1 MGMPLKPYKLKFS
14 TTDALILVA
23 AVLFFPLA
31 MVLAAIRLI
40 ATQRRNSCKG
50 RNYRLLGW
58 VLLIT
63 FMVLEFLMIVGSTGT
78 GETGSLTEV
87 TIFLGIVFLLPAVI
101 LFVIGHKRDQS
112 FGMLIEV
119 YTDAIV
125 RRRLF
130 HIPYIAQAVRQGPE
144 QVIRDLNDMFRMHL
158 LPHGRIENGVVKIP
172 SLRSREDFSETSG
185 AQSLDEQLNSV
196 LNQAA
201 VILTAER
208 TETPEEDGPYWIECP
223 GCGAKSSVARGE
235 HKECDYC
242 GTLLRHSRIG

>member
-1 MGMPLKPYKLKFS
+1 MGAPFKPYKLKFS
-14 TTDALILVA
+14 TTDALILGA

-31 MVLAAIRLI
+31 MVLAAIRMM
-40 ATQRRNSCKG
+40 ASHRRNSCKG

-63 FMVLEFLMIVGSTGT
+63 FMVLEFLMIIGSTDT
-78 GETGSLTEV
+78 GETGSLMEV
-87 TIFLGIVFLLPAVI
+87 TIFLGIVFLVPVVI
-101 LFVIGHKRDQS
+101 LFVIGNRRDQS

-119 YTDAIV
+119 YTDTIV

-130 HIPYIAQAVRQGPE
+130 HVPYIAQAVRQGPE
-144 QVIRDLNDMFRMHL
+144 QVIRDLNDLFRLHL
-158 LPHGRIENGVVKIP
+158 LPYGRIENGVVKIP

-201 VILTAER
+201 VIMKAEK
-208 TETPEEDGPYWIECP
+208 TETQEEDGPYWVECS

>member
-1 MGMPLKPYKLKFS
+1 MGTPLKPYKLKFS

-31 MVLAAIRLI
+31 MVLAAIRMS

-63 FMVLEFLMIVGSTGT
+63 FMVLEFLMTVGSTDT
-78 GETGSLTEV
+78 GETGSL
-87 TIFLGIVFLLPAVI
+87 LLPAVI

-130 HIPYIAQAVRQGPE
+130 HIPYIAQAVRLRPE